1 MEPTFAMA
9 TTTDHASLQTAAQI
23 TSTAAPNLLLHRLA
37 QVGHSIARVTGAG
50 PNPLGTHV
58 DELRGPVES
67 IMEGRPTLMFGTNSY
82 LGLNFHPDCI
92 AASVDAARR
101 FGTGSTASRVASGNH
116 LAHQQLEAQIAAL
129 YGRKDAV
136 VFSTGFMANLGVISA
151 LAREGD
157 AVLLDSHCHA
167 SIFDA
172 CKLSGAMIRTFRH
185 NDADDLDAM
194 FAATGVPASRT
205 LVIVEGLYSV
215 WGDLAD
221 LPPIVEVTK
230 RHGGLLLVD
239 EAHAMGVY
247 GKHARGV
254 AELQGVEDQVDVI
267 VGTFSKSVGVIGGFC
282 VTNNPALKALR
293 YMARSYLYTAS
304 LPPPVV
310 FAAAAA
316 LRLIRD
322 DTSLR
327 ERLWRNARHFHGGL
341 QAMGL
346 DLCAQ
351 AGPIG
356 GVRMRDT
363 RHGLAFWRTLLD
375 NGIYV
380 NIMVPPSTPEG
391 QVILRFSVSAA
402 HTPEQI
408 ETALGVFRATAGM
421 LAAA

>member
-1 MEPTFAMA
+1 MRM
-9 TTTDHASLQTAAQI
+9 TTPDIAPPNALLQRLASLGNTI
-23 TSTAAPNLLLHRLA
+23 T
-37 QVGHSIARVTGAG
+37 RVTSGG
-50 PNPLGTHV
+50 PNPLGIHV
-58 DELRGPVES
+58 DKLLGPVES
-67 IMEGRPTLMFGTNSY
+67 LIDGRHTLMFGTNSY
-82 LGLNFHPDCI
+82 LGLNFHPDCKN
-92 AASVDAARR
+92 AAIEATRQ

-116 LAHQQLEAQIAAL
+116 LAHENLERQIADL
-129 YGRKDAV
+129 YGRPDAV

-157 AVLLDSHCHA
+157 AILLDSHCHA

-172 CKLSGAMIRTFRH
+172 CKLSGAKVVTFRH
-185 NDADDLDAM
+185 NDAADLDAQ
-194 FAATGVPASRT
+194 FAASGVPSSRT
-205 LVIVEGLYSV
+205 LVVVEGLYSV

-221 LPPIVEVTK
+221 LPPIVESCK
-230 RHGGLLLVD
+230 RHGALLLVD

-247 GKHARGV
+247 GANARGV
-254 AELQGVEDQVDVI
+254 AELQGVEDDVDVI

-293 YMARSYLYTAS
+293 FMARSYLYTAS

-310 FAAAAA
+310 AAASAA
-316 LRLIRD
+316 LNLIKND
-322 DTSLR
+322 PGLR
-327 ERLWRNARHFHGGL
+327 ERLWNNARRFNEGL
-341 QAMGL
+341 REIGL
-346 DLCAQ
+346 DLCAE

-363 RHGLAFWRTLLD
+363 RHGLAFWHTLL
-375 NGIYV
+375 NSGIYV

-402 HTPEQI
+402 HTPDQI
-408 ETALGVFRATAGM
+408 ETALGIFRQTAGM